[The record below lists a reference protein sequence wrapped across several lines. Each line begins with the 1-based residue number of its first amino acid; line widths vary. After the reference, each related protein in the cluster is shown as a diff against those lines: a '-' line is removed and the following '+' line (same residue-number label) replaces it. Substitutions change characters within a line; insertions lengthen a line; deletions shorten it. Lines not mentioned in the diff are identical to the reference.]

1 MKKQFKELELL
12 AGVKFEIAPSI
23 EVNFVRDEEEAY
35 SSAQAKLSFGIKNSA
50 YDLTNTYNVYYD
62 IMVTDC
68 GQKVTNFSFDDIQA
82 FSLDFIDAVKS
93 LVAASA
99 AQSFK

>member
-12 AGVKFEIAPSI
+12 AGVNFEVAPSI

-35 SSAQAKLSFGIKNSA
+35 SSAQANLSFGIKNSA
-50 YDLTNTYNVYYD
+50 YDLTNTYNVRYD